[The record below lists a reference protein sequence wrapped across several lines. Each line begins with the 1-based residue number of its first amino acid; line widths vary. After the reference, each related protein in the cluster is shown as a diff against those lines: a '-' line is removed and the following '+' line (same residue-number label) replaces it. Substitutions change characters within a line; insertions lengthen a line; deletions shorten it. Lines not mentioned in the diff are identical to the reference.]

1 MPADPE
7 YLTEHA
13 RSAPDDAALRR
24 YFTDGA
30 EDGLSGVYHLHDP
43 ILALQVRLGLAL
55 TASKTLDLQYY
66 LWKGDLSGTLL
77 LHRAVEAADRGV
89 KVRLLI
95 DDIYHA
101 GRDEVYAALDAHP
114 NFEVRVFNPLR
125 RRHRIGRNLHIVIN
139 KGKLNS
145 RMHNKIF
152 LVDGAVA
159 VLGGR
164 NIGDDYFLLDPE
176 LSFRDLD
183 VLTVGQAADDAGSA
197 YDLYWN
203 SDLSVPISEIRRRSS
218 GTGKLDELRERLR
231 SWTSESDS
239 VIHARPSTIDEAQ
252 ILLGELRD
260 ALVWAPAQIIVDPI
274 ERFEA
279 PGQSAFVD
287 LGRQVIDRI
296 EREIVLQT
304 AYLIPTRGGLEALRA
319 IVDRG
324 VRVRMLTNSM
334 MSNNHISV
342 HAHYAKYRRRLL
354 RAGVELY
361 EYRSDAALR
370 SFLRAERGD
379 VSSAHAGL
387 HTKAAV
393 ADRRTT
399 IIGSYNLDPRSRN
412 LNSEIGL
419 LIESEEFAARVLAG
433 MEHDFDP
440 KNSYRLYLDEH
451 SIMRWEGA
459 DNGGLRVHATEP
471 DASVWRRSLAAM
483 IRLIPVEDDL

>member
-1 MPADPE
+1 MSTDVGNTRNTSE
-7 YLTEHA
+7 DTSLG
-13 RSAPDDAALRR
+13 R
-24 YFTDGA
+24 YFA
-30 EDGLSGVYHLHDP
+30 ERASDGLSGVYHLHDP
-43 ILALQVRLGLAL
+43 VLALQVRLGLAL
-55 TASKTLDLQYY
+55 KAAKTLDLQYY

-77 LHRAVEAADRGV
+77 LHRALEAADRGV

-95 DDIYHA
+95 DDIYHS

-114 NFEVRVFNPLR
+114 NFNVRVFNPLR
-125 RRHRIGRNLHIVIN
+125 RRHQIGRNLHIVIN
-139 KGKLNS
+139 KGKLNR

-159 VLGGR
+159 ILGGR

-183 VLTVGQAADDAGSA
+183 VLAAGQAADDAGSA

-203 SDLSVPISEIRRRSS
+203 SDLSVPISEIRRKSS
-218 GTGKLDELRERLR
+218 GTEQLDRLRERLN

-239 VIHARPSTIDEAQ
+239 VIHATPSTVEEAQ
-252 ILLGELRD
+252 VLLGELRD

-274 ERFEA
+274 ERFKAAGE
-279 PGQSAFVD
+279 SAFVD
-287 LGRQVIDRI
+287 LGKQFIDRI
-296 EREIVLQT
+296 ESEIVLQS
-304 AYLIPTRGGLEALRA
+304 AYLIPTRGGMEALRA

-354 RAGVELY
+354 KAGVELY

-370 SFLRAERGD
+370 SFLRAERGEL
-379 VSSAHAGL
+379 SCAHAGL

-412 LNSEIGL
+412 INSEIGL

-433 MEHDFDP
+433 MKQDFDP

-451 SIMRWEGA
+451 SIIRWEGA
-459 DNGGLRVHATEP
+459 NDSGLRVHFTEP
-471 DASVWRRSLAAM
+471 DASIWRRSLAAL

>member
-1 MPADPE
+1 M
-7 YLTEHA
+7 
-13 RSAPDDAALRR
+13 
-24 YFTDGA
+24 
-30 EDGLSGVYHLHDP
+30 
-43 ILALQVRLGLAL
+43 
-55 TASKTLDLQYY
+55 
-66 LWKGDLSGTLL
+66 

-95 DDIYHA
+95 DDIFHS

-125 RRHRIGRNLHIVIN
+125 RRRIGRNLHFVIN

-183 VLTVGQAADDAGSA
+183 VMAVGQAAGDASSA
-197 YDLYWN
+197 YELYWN
-203 SDLSVPISEIRRRSS
+203 SDLSVPISEIRRESPGIDQLDSLRRSL
-218 GTGKLDELRERLR
+218 GR
-231 SWTSESDS
+231 WTSETES
-239 VIHARPSTIDEAQ
+239 VAHAAPATFDAVHT
-252 ILLGELRD
+252 LLAELRD

-274 ERFEA
+274 ERFKAKGE
-279 PGQSAFVD
+279 SAFIDV
-287 LGRQVIDRI
+287 GRQFVDRI

-304 AYLIPTRGGLEALRA
+304 AYLIPTRKGLEALKRLT
-319 IVDRG
+319 DRG
-324 VRVRMLTNSM
+324 VRIRMLTNSLT
-334 MSNNHISV
+334 SNNHVSV

-354 RAGVELY
+354 KAGVELH
-361 EYRSDAALR
+361 EFRADAALR
-370 SFLRAERGD
+370 SFLRAERAD

-387 HTKAAV
+387 HTKAVV

-399 IIGSYNLDPRSRN
+399 IVGSFNLDPRSRN

-419 LIESEEFAARVLAG
+419 LIDSEDFAARVLAG

-440 KNSYRLYLDEH
+440 TNSYRLFIDEH
-451 SIMRWEGA
+451 RRMRWEGA
-459 DNGGLRVHATEP
+459 RSGGLRVYSGEP
-471 DASVWRRSLAAM
+471 NASIWRRSLAAL

>member
-1 MPADPE
+1 MAISDS
-7 YLTEHA
+7 
-13 RSAPDDAALRR
+13 SASRPPPDTPLGV
-24 YFTDGA
+24 YFADGA
-30 EDGLSGVYHLHDP
+30 GEGLSGVYHLHDP
-43 ILALQVRLGLAL
+43 LLALQVRLGLAL
-55 TASKTLDLQYY
+55 KASRTLDLQYY

-89 KVRLLI
+89 RVRLLI
-95 DDIYHA
+95 DDIYHS

-125 RRHRIGRNLHIVIN
+125 RRRRIGRNLHIVIN
-139 KGKLNS
+139 KGKLNR

-159 VLGGR
+159 ILGGR

-183 VLTVGQAADDAGSA
+183 VLAAGEAAQDAGSA

-203 SDLSVPISEIRRRSS
+203 SDLSVPISEIRRRAS
-218 GTGKLDELRERLR
+218 GTEELDALRERLN

-239 VIHARPSTIDEAQ
+239 VIHATPSTVGEAQ
-252 ILLGELRD
+252 VMLGELKE
-260 ALVWAPAQIIVDPI
+260 ALVWAPAQIVVDPI
-274 ERFEA
+274 ERFET

-296 EREIVLQT
+296 EDEIVLQT
-304 AYLIPTRGGLEALRA
+304 AYLIPTRGGLEALRT

-334 MSNNHISV
+334 MSNNHLPV

-412 LNSEIGL
+412 INSEIGL
-419 LIESEEFAARVLAG
+419 LIESEAFAARVLAG
-433 MEHDFDP
+433 MEQDFDP

-459 DNGGLRVHATEP
+459 DNGGLRVHAREP
-471 DASVWRRSLAAM
+471 DASIWRRSLAAM